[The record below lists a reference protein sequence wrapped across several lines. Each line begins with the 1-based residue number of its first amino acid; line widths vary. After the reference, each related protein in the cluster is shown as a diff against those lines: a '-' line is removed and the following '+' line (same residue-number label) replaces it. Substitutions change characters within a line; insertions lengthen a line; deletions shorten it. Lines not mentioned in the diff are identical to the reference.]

1 MALKVIGGDVRM
13 VDPAEYDKDIPR
25 VQEHLR
31 KFERA
36 FGKVRGTH
44 KGRPVDKIRQALLE
58 EFGSEGLIVWSE
70 VADDAARRIAEEQ
83 ADEA

>member
-44 KGRPVDKIRQALLE
+44 KGRPVDALTE
-58 EFGSEGLIVWSE
+58 SQKRGSGPS
-70 VADDAARRIAEEQ
+70 
-83 ADEA
+83 